1 MKPGDR
7 VTILNRSYPKGQV
20 FVEGRATVVK
30 PTKRKDYAAVQ
41 FSVDGA
47 EFVRLVDPNAQGLT
61 DAELE
66 VYVDGL
72 NRIIVWASE
81 ARKSPHNTKN

>member
-1 MKPGDR
+1 M
-7 VTILNRSYPKGQV
+7 TILNRTYPKGRV

-61 DAELE
+61 DDELE
-66 VYVDGL
+66 VYVDEA
-72 NRIIVWASE
+72 NRLIIWACES
-81 ARKSPHNTKN
+81 RKSPHNTKN